1 MMYKSIVIAFF
12 LLLLTNGSKSQ
23 DIGIKLKDD
32 FHNSFKI
39 AYELYILKDSAA
51 NISFEQAKES
61 NLFMLHQQSIAP
73 NLGFTSNNY
82 WFKFI
87 ITNTQAKQSR
97 VLEFAYPFFNRLDV
111 YIPSFN
117 GSYKKTSV
125 GDHYPFSA
133 RPFKHKNFLFD
144 LNFESGETK
153 IIYAYLH
160 CNGEAT
166 SFPVKVWTKHDYLRN
181 NYEEHLALGI
191 YYGIVLFVFFF
202 SAFLWFIVKERYQF
216 YYFLYIIG
224 VAVFQLSL
232 DGLAFEYLWPN
243 NVWFANHVIPL
254 SGSFTI
260 FALILFVVSLLKTNI
275 HTPIIHKILMVLLG
289 IDMVFFVMSFIPN
302 ATYSIALMGLNL
314 IAVPINILILVSA
327 IISYRMGIST
337 AKYFLVAF
345 SLLILGILAA
355 LFKNFGILPRVF
367 LTEYSIQIGSAIE
380 LIMLSLALAENVKLL
395 KAEKEEAQAL
405 LFEELKEKSRLQEL
419 ANIELEQKVVERTAE
434 IQLQKEVIEEKNND
448 ITASI
453 NYALKIQEAILPRE
467 EELKASLNE
476 YFVFYKPRDII
487 SGDFYWFSK
496 RENLIFIAA
505 ADCTG
510 HGVPGALMSM
520 LGNSFLNEIVNEYHI
535 YNPAEILDLLRLK
548 IIKTLRQR
556 ETNTKD
562 GMDIAI
568 CVINNEKR
576 EINFAGAFNPAYIT
590 SSVQDQNE
598 NKYDTYQNE
607 FVPDKKLIMLPADR
621 FPVGIVEG
629 QNNDMF
635 TSKVYNYNPGDC
647 LYLFSDGL
655 ADQFGGPQGKKY
667 KTKQLKD
674 LLLKVSRYDMDFQ
687 KLSISDDFE
696 NWKGKHEQVDD
707 ILMIGIRLT

>member
-1 MMYKSIVIAFF
+1 MHRILVLNII
-12 LLLLTNGSKSQ
+12 LLLLQLNCLGQ
-23 DIGIKLKDD
+23 EFRIKLKDD

-39 AYELYILKDSAA
+39 AYELYYLTDSNASLSFA
-51 NISFEQAKES
+51 NAQES
-61 NLFMLHQQSIAP
+61 NQFKLHQQSIAP

-82 WFKFI
+82 WFKFT

-97 VLEFAYPFFNRLDV
+97 VLEFAYPFFNKLDV
-111 YIPSFN
+111 YIPN
-117 GSYKKTSV
+117 CDGKYTKTTV
-125 GDHYPFSA
+125 GDHFPFTA

-144 LNFESGETK
+144 LSFESGETK

-191 YYGIVLFVFFF
+191 YYGIALFVFFF
-202 SAFLWFIVKERYQF
+202 SAFLWFIVRERYQL

-224 VAVFQLSL
+224 VAIFQFSL

-260 FALILFVVSLLKTNI
+260 LALILFVNSLLKTKL
-275 HTPIIHKILMVLLG
+275 HTPIIHKILMVLLF
-289 IDMVFFVMSFIPN
+289 IDVVFFIMSFIPN
-302 ATYSIALMGLNL
+302 PSYSIALMGLNM
-314 IAVPINILILVSA
+314 IAVPINILILLAA

-367 LTEYSIQIGSAIE
+367 ITEYSIQIGSAIE
-380 LIMLSLALAENVKLL
+380 LIMLSLALAENVKYL
-395 KAEKEEAQAL
+395 KLEKEKAQAQL
-405 LFEELKEKSRLQEL
+405 LEELKEKSKLQEI
-419 ANIELEQKVVERTAE
+419 ANIELEKKVNERTAE
-434 IQLQKEVIEEKNND
+434 IQHQKEVIEEKNND

-453 NYALKIQEAILPRE
+453 NYALKIQEAILPRD

-548 IIKTLRQR
+548 VIKTLRQR

-568 CVINNEKR
+568 CVINTQLQ
-576 EINFAGAFNPAYIT
+576 EINYAGAFNPVYIT
-590 SSVQDQNE
+590 SSKVEAQSNSFDVYENE
-598 NKYDTYQNE
+598 L
-607 FVPDKKLIMLPADR
+607 VPDKKLIILPADR

-635 TSKVYNYNPGDC
+635 TNKIYKYQSGDC

-655 ADQFGGPQGKKY
+655 ADQFGGNLGKKY

-674 LLLKVSRYDMDFQ
+674 LLLKVARYDMDFQ

>member
-1 MMYKSIVIAFF
+1 MYKAASIQFVI
-12 LLLLTNGSKSQ
+12 LLISLTVFGQ
-23 DIGIKLKDD
+23 EIRIKLNDD

-39 AYELYILKDSAA
+39 AYELYILTDTAA
-51 NISFEQAKES
+51 NINFEEAKES
-61 NLFMLHQQSIAP
+61 NHYQLHQQSIAP
-73 NLGFTSNNY
+73 NLGFTSSNY

-97 VLEFAYPFFNRLDV
+97 VLEFAYPFFNQLDV
-111 YIPSFN
+111 YIPSMN
-117 GSYKKTSV
+117 GNYQKTTV
-125 GDHYPFSA
+125 GDHFPFAA
-133 RPFKHKNFLFD
+133 RPISHKNYLFD
-144 LNFESGETK
+144 LSFESGETK

-166 SFPVKVWTKHDYLRN
+166 SFPVKIWTKHDYLRN

-202 SAFLWFIVKERYQF
+202 SAFLWFIVKERYQL

-224 VAVFQLSL
+224 VAIFQFSL
-232 DGLAFEYLWPN
+232 DGFAFEYFWPN
-243 NVWFANHVIPL
+243 NVWLANHIIPL

-260 FALILFVVSLLKTNI
+260 LALILFVVKLLKTKT
-275 HTPIIHKILMVLLG
+275 HTPIIHKILMFLLA
-289 IDMVFFVMSFIPN
+289 IDVIFFIMSFVPN
-302 ATYSIALMGLNL
+302 PSYSIALMGLNI
-314 IAVPINILILVSA
+314 IAVPINILILLSA
-327 IISYRMGIST
+327 IIAYRMGINT
-337 AKYFLVAF
+337 AKYFLIAF

-380 LIMLSLALAENVKLL
+380 LIMLSLALAENIKLL
-395 KAEKEEAQAL
+395 KAEKEEAQNL
-405 LFEELKEKSRLQEL
+405 LFEELKEKSRLQEI
-419 ANIELEQKVVERTAE
+419 ANIELEKKVMARTAE

-453 NYALKIQEAILPRE
+453 NYALKIQEAILPRD

-535 YNPAEILDLLRLK
+535 YNPADILDLLRLK
-548 IIKTLRQR
+548 VIKTLRQR

-568 CVINNEKR
+568 CVINVQKR

-590 SSVQDQNE
+590 SANIDNSVPHFE
-598 NKYDTYQNE
+598 TYQNE
-607 FVPDKKLIMLPADR
+607 LVPEKKLIIIPADR

-635 TSKVYNYNPGDC
+635 TSKIYKYHAGDC

-655 ADQFGGPQGKKY
+655 ADQFGGAQGKKY

-674 LLLKVSRYDMDFQ
+674 LLLKISRYDMDFQ

>member
-1 MMYKSIVIAFF
+1 MHRILVLNII
-12 LLLLTNGSKSQ
+12 LLLLQLNCLGQ
-23 DIGIKLKDD
+23 EFRIKLKDD

-39 AYELYILKDSAA
+39 AYELYYLTDSNASLSFA
-51 NISFEQAKES
+51 NAQES
-61 NLFMLHQQSIAP
+61 NQFKLHQQSIAP

-82 WFKFI
+82 WFKFT

-97 VLEFAYPFFNRLDV
+97 VLEFAYPFFNKLDV
-111 YIPSFN
+111 YIPN
-117 GSYKKTSV
+117 CDGKYTKTTV
-125 GDHYPFSA
+125 GDHFPFTA

-144 LNFESGETK
+144 LSFESGETK

-191 YYGIVLFVFFF
+191 YYGIALFVFFF
-202 SAFLWFIVKERYQF
+202 SAFLWFIVRERYQL

-224 VAVFQLSL
+224 VAIFQFSL

-260 FALILFVVSLLKTNI
+260 LALILFVNSLLKTKL
-275 HTPIIHKILMVLLG
+275 HTPIIHKILMALLF
-289 IDMVFFVMSFIPN
+289 IDVVFFIMSFIPN
-302 ATYSIALMGLNL
+302 PSYSIALMGLNM
-314 IAVPINILILVSA
+314 IAVPINILILLAA

-367 LTEYSIQIGSAIE
+367 ITEYSIQIGSAIE
-380 LIMLSLALAENVKLL
+380 LIMLSLALAENVKYL
-395 KAEKEEAQAL
+395 KLEKEKAQAQL
-405 LFEELKEKSRLQEL
+405 LEELKEKSKLQEI
-419 ANIELEQKVVERTAE
+419 ANIELEKKVNERTAE
-434 IQLQKEVIEEKNND
+434 IQHQKEVIEEKNND

-453 NYALKIQEAILPRE
+453 NYALKIQEAILPRD

-548 IIKTLRQR
+548 VIKTLRQR

-568 CVINNEKR
+568 CVINTQLQ
-576 EINFAGAFNPAYIT
+576 EINYAGAFNPVYIT
-590 SSVQDQNE
+590 SSKVEAQSNSFDVYENE
-598 NKYDTYQNE
+598 L
-607 FVPDKKLIMLPADR
+607 VPDKKLIILPADR

-635 TSKVYNYNPGDC
+635 TNKIYKYQSGDC

-655 ADQFGGPQGKKY
+655 ADQFGGNLGKKY

-674 LLLKVSRYDMDFQ
+674 LLLKVARYDMDFQ

>member
-1 MMYKSIVIAFF
+1 MYKTLVLNILLFF
-12 LLLLTNGSKSQ
+12 SPLLSVGQ
-23 DIGIKLKDD
+23 EIRIKLKDD

-39 AYELYILKDSAA
+39 TYELYYLTDTSSSM
-51 NISFEQAKES
+51 SFAEAQES
-61 NLFMLHQQSIAP
+61 NQFKLHQQSITP

-111 YIPSFN
+111 YIPN
-117 GSYKKTSV
+117 IQGIYNKTTV
-125 GDHYPFSA
+125 GDHFPFA
-133 RPFKHKNFLFD
+133 VRPFKHKNFLFD
-144 LNFESGETK
+144 LSFESGETK

-166 SFPVKVWTKHDYLRN
+166 SFPIKVWTKHDYLRN

-191 YYGIVLFVFFF
+191 YYGIALFVFFF
-202 SAFLWFIVKERYQF
+202 SAFLWFIVRERYQL

-224 VAVFQLSL
+224 VAIFQFSL

-260 FALILFVVSLLKTNI
+260 LALILFAISLLKTKI
-275 HTPIIHKILMVLLG
+275 HTPIIHKILIALMA
-289 IDMVFFVMSFIPN
+289 IDVVFFIMSFIPN
-302 ATYSIALMGLNL
+302 PSYSIALMGLNI
-314 IAVPINILILVSA
+314 IAVPINILILVAA

-345 SLLILGILAA
+345 SLLILGILIA

-367 LTEYSIQIGSAIE
+367 ITEYSIQIGSAIE
-380 LIMLSLALAENVKLL
+380 LIMLSLALAENVKYL
-395 KAEKEEAQAL
+395 KLEKEKAQAL
-405 LFEELKEKSRLQEL
+405 LLEELKEKSKLQEI
-419 ANIELEQKVVERTAE
+419 ANLELEKKVNERTAE

-453 NYALKIQEAILPRE
+453 NYALKIQEAILPRD

-496 RENLIFIAA
+496 RENLIFVAA

-520 LGNSFLNEIVNEYHI
+520 LGNSFLNEIVNEYQI

-548 IIKTLRQR
+548 VIKTLRQR

-568 CVINNEKR
+568 CVINTQLK
-576 EINFAGAFNPAYIT
+576 EINYAGAFNPAYIT
-590 SSVQDQNE
+590 SS
-598 NKYDTYQNE
+598 KYDSHSSSFDVYENE
-607 FVPDKKLIMLPADR
+607 LVPDKKLIILPADR

-635 TSKVYNYNPGDC
+635 TNKVYKYKSGDS

-655 ADQFGGPQGKKY
+655 ADQFGGNLGKKF
-667 KTKQLKD
+667 KTKQIKD
-674 LLLKVSRYDMDFQ
+674 LLLKVARYDMDFQ
-687 KLSISDDFE
+687 KLSISDEFE
-696 NWKGKHEQVDD
+696 SWKGKHEQVDD
-707 ILMIGIRLT
+707 ILMIGIKLT

>member
-1 MMYKSIVIAFF
+1 MIHKFKILFF
-12 LLLLTNGSKSQ
+12 LFLYSINGYGQ
-23 DIGIKLKDD
+23 DISIKLKDD
-32 FHNSFKI
+32 FNNSFKI
-39 AYELYILKDSAA
+39 AYELYVLIDTNASINFQHAL
-51 NISFEQAKES
+51 ES
-61 NLFMLHQQSIAP
+61 NQFKLHQQSIAP

-87 ITNTQAKQSR
+87 ISNTQAKQSR
-97 VLEFAYPFFNRLDV
+97 VLEFAYPFFNQLDV
-111 YIPSFN
+111 YIPSLN
-117 GSYKKTSV
+117 GKYEKSIV
-125 GDHYPFSA
+125 GDHFPFAA
-133 RPFKHKNFLFD
+133 RPYKHKNFLFD
-144 LNFESGETK
+144 LSFESGETK

-191 YYGIVLFVFFF
+191 YYGIILFVFFF
-202 SAFLWFIVKERYQF
+202 SAFLWFIVKERYQL

-224 VAVFQLSL
+224 VAIFQFSL

-260 FALILFVVSLLKTNI
+260 MALILFVVSLLKTKI
-275 HTPIIHKILMVLLG
+275 HTPIIHKILMALL
-289 IDMVFFVMSFIPN
+289 FVDVALFALSFLPN
-302 ATYSIALMGLNL
+302 PFYSIGLMGLNF
-314 IAVPINILILVSA
+314 IAVPINVLILISA
-327 IISYRMGIST
+327 IISYRMGINT

-367 LTEYSIQIGSAIE
+367 LTEYSIQMGSAIE

-395 KAEKEEAQAL
+395 KAEKEEAQNL
-405 LFEELKEKSRLQEL
+405 LFEELQEKSRMQEL
-419 ANIELEQKVVERTAE
+419 ANIALEQKVIERTAE
-434 IQLQKEVIEEKNND
+434 IQLQKEVIEEKNKD

-453 NYALKIQEAILPRE
+453 TYALKIQEAILPRE

-496 RENLIFIAA
+496 RDNLIFIAA

-520 LGNSFLNEIVNEYHI
+520 LGNSFLNEIVNEYNI
-535 YNPAEILDLLRLK
+535 YNPADILDLLRLK
-548 IIKTLRQR
+548 VIKTLRQR

-568 CVINNEKR
+568 CVINTQLR
-576 EINFAGAFNPAYIT
+576 EINYAGAFNPVYIT
-590 SSVQDQNE
+590 SSE
-598 NKYDTYQNE
+598 NDEASGGFEVHVNE
-607 FVPDKKLIMLPADR
+607 FVPDKYLKIMPADR

-629 QNNDMF
+629 QHNDMF
-635 TSKVYNYNPGDC
+635 TNKKYHYHVGDC

-655 ADQFGGPQGKKY
+655 ADQFGGAQGKKY

-674 LLLKVSRYDMDFQ
+674 LLLKISRYDMDFQ
-687 KLSISDDFE
+687 LLSISEDFE
-696 NWKGKHEQVDD
+696 NWKGAHEQVDD
-707 ILMIGIRLT
+707 ILMIGIKLS

>member
-1 MMYKSIVIAFF
+1 MIVKFKLTIVI
-12 LLLLTNGSKSQ
+12 LLFAIFSKGQ
-23 DIGIKLKDD
+23 DITLKLNDSH
-32 FHNSFKI
+32 HNSFKI
-39 AYELYILKDSAA
+39 AYELYILVDTNAGI
-51 NISFEQAKES
+51 NFEEAKES
-61 NLFMLHQQSIAP
+61 HQFKLHQQSIAP

-82 WFKFI
+82 WFKFV

-97 VLEFAYPFFNRLDV
+97 VLEFAYPFFNQLEV
-111 YIPSFN
+111 YIPNLN
-117 GSYKKTSV
+117 GQYKKTIV
-125 GDHYPFSA
+125 GDHFPFEA
-133 RPFKHKNFLFD
+133 RPYKHKNFLFD
-144 LNFESGETK
+144 LVFESGETK
-153 IIYAYLH
+153 VIYAYLH

-166 SFPVKVWTKHDYLRN
+166 SFPVKIWTKHDYLRN

-191 YYGIVLFVFFF
+191 YYGIILFVFFF
-202 SAFLWFIVKERYQF
+202 SAFLWFIVKERYQL

-224 VAVFQLSL
+224 VAIFQFSL
-232 DGLAFEYLWPN
+232 DGFAFEYFWPN

-260 FALILFVVSLLKTNI
+260 MALILFVVSLLKTRI
-275 HTPIIHKILMVLLG
+275 HTPGIYKVLMFLLF
-289 IDMVFFVMSFIPN
+289 IDVIFFALSFFPN
-302 ATYSIALMGLNL
+302 PFYSIGLMGLNI
-314 IAVPINILILVSA
+314 IAVPINLLILISA

-419 ANIELEQKVVERTAE
+419 ANMELEQKVNERTAQ
-434 IQLQKEVIEEKNND
+434 IQLQKEVIEEKNKD
-448 ITASI
+448 ITSSI
-453 NYALKIQEAILPRE
+453 TYALKIQEAILPRD
-467 EELKASLNE
+467 EELKISLHE

-496 RENLIFIAA
+496 RDNLIFIAA

-520 LGNSFLNEIVNEYHI
+520 LGNSFLNEIVNEYNI

-548 IIKTLRQR
+548 VIKTLRQR

-568 CVINNEKR
+568 CVINTSIR
-576 EINFAGAFNPAYIT
+576 EINYAGAFNPVYIT
-590 SSVQDQNE
+590 SSAKENE
-598 NKYDTYQNE
+598 DFEYDVYQNE
-607 FVPDKKLIMLPADR
+607 FVPDKFLKILPADR

-629 QNNDMF
+629 QLNDMF
-635 TSKVYNYNPGDC
+635 TNKKYQYHEGDC
-647 LYLFSDGL
+647 LYLFSDGI
-655 ADQFGGPQGKKY
+655 ADQFGGEHGKKY
-667 KTKQLKD
+667 KTRQLKD
-674 LLLKVSRYDMDFQ
+674 LLLKVSRYDMNYQ
-687 KLSISDDFE
+687 MLSISEDFE
-696 NWKGKHEQVDD
+696 NWKGTHEQVDD
-707 ILMIGIRLT
+707 ILMIGIKLS

>member
-1 MMYKSIVIAFF
+1 MFTKARITI
-12 LLLLTNGSKSQ
+12 LLLLITLTGYGQ
-23 DIGIKLKDD
+23 EIAIKLNDD
-32 FHNSFKI
+32 YHNSFKI
-39 AYELYILKDSAA
+39 AYELYILTDTNASITFDEAR
-51 NISFEQAKES
+51 ES
-61 NLFMLHQQSIAP
+61 TQFKLHQQSIAP

-87 ITNTQAKQSR
+87 ITNTQARQSR
-97 VLEFAYPFFNRLDV
+97 VLEFAYPFFNQLDV
-111 YIPSFN
+111 YIPDLN
-117 GSYKKTSV
+117 GSYKKYAV
-125 GDHYPFSA
+125 GDHFPFAA
-133 RPFKHKNFLFD
+133 RPYKHKNFLFD

-153 IIYAYLH
+153 IIYTYLH
-160 CNGEAT
+160 CDGEAT
-166 SFPVKVWTKHDYLRN
+166 SYPVKVWTKHDYLRN

-191 YYGIVLFVFFF
+191 YYGIILFVFFF
-202 SAFLWFIVKERYQF
+202 SAFLWFIVKERYQLF
-216 YYFLYIIG
+216 YFLYIIG
-224 VAVFQLSL
+224 VAFFQASL
-232 DGLAFEYLWPN
+232 DGFGFEYFWPN

-260 FALILFVVSLLKTNI
+260 VALILFVVSLLKTKI
-275 HTPIIHKILMVLLG
+275 HTPAIHKMLMFLLSVD
-289 IDMVFFVMSFIPN
+289 IALFALSFLPN
-302 ATYSIALMGLNL
+302 PFYSIGLMGLNI
-314 IAVPINILILVSA
+314 IAVPINLLILFSA
-327 IISYRMGIST
+327 IISYRLGVNA

-367 LTEYSIQIGSAIE
+367 LTEYSIQMGSAIE

-395 KAEKEEAQAL
+395 KAEKEQAQNL
-405 LFEELKEKSRLQEL
+405 LLEELKEKSELQAL
-419 ANIELEQKVVERTAE
+419 ANIELEQKVLDRTAE
-434 IQLQKEVIEEKNND
+434 IQLQKELIEEKNKD

-467 EELKASLNE
+467 EELKASLND

-496 RENLIFIAA
+496 RNNLLFIAA

-520 LGNSFLNEIVNEYHI
+520 LGNSFLNEIVNEYNI

-548 IIKTLRQR
+548 VIKTLRQR

-562 GMDIAI
+562 GMDISI
-568 CVINNEKR
+568 CVINTQLR
-576 EINFAGAFNPAYIT
+576 EINYAGAFNPVYI
-590 SSVQDQNE
+590 SSAILENE
-598 NKYDTYQNE
+598 SSDFELYYNE
-607 FVPDKKLIMLPADR
+607 LVPDKHLKILPADR

-635 TSKVYNYNPGDC
+635 TNKKYNYHPGDC

-655 ADQFGGPQGKKY
+655 VDQFGGAHGKKY
-667 KTKQLKD
+667 KTKQMKD
-674 LLLKVSRYDMDFQ
+674 LLLKIARYDMEYQ
-687 KLSISDDFE
+687 LLSISDDFE
-696 NWKGKHEQVDD
+696 NWKGSHEQVDD
-707 ILMIGIRLT
+707 ILMIGIKLS

>member
-1 MMYKSIVIAFF
+1 MLFMMFLAISGMGQEIA
-12 LLLLTNGSKSQ
+12 
-23 DIGIKLKDD
+23 IKLSDNH
-32 FHNSFKI
+32 HNSFKV
-39 AYELYILKDSAA
+39 AYELYTLVDSNAS
-51 NISFEQAKES
+51 IHFEDALERNDFK
-61 NLFMLHQQSIAP
+61 LHQQSIAP
-73 NLGFTSNNY
+73 NLGFTSYNY

-97 VLEFAYPFFNRLDV
+97 VLEFAYPFFNQLDV
-111 YIPSFN
+111 YIPNIN
-117 GSYKKTSV
+117 GQYTKTIV
-125 GDHYPFSA
+125 GDHFPFAA
-133 RPFKHKNFLFD
+133 RPYKHKNFLFD
-144 LNFESGETK
+144 LIFESGETK
-153 IIYAYLH
+153 VIYAYLH

-166 SFPVKVWTKHDYLRN
+166 SVPVKIWTKHDYLRN

-191 YYGIVLFVFFF
+191 YYGIILFVFFF

-224 VAVFQLSL
+224 VALFQFSL
-232 DGLAFEYLWPN
+232 DGFAFEFFWPN

-260 FALILFVVSLLKTNI
+260 MALILFVVSLLKTRL
-275 HTPIIHKILMVLLG
+275 HTPIIHRLLMVLLA
-289 IDMVFFVMSFIPN
+289 IDVVFFVSSFLPN
-302 ATYSIALMGLNL
+302 PFYSISLMGLNF
-314 IAVPINILILVSA
+314 IAVPINLLILISA
-327 IISYRMGIST
+327 IICYRMGINS

-367 LTEYSIQIGSAIE
+367 LTEYSIQMGSAIE

-419 ANIELEQKVVERTAE
+419 ANIELEQKVIERTAE
-434 IQLQKEVIEEKNND
+434 IQFQKEVIEEKNKD

-467 EELKASLNE
+467 DELKATFND

-496 RENLIFIAA
+496 RDKLIFIAA

-520 LGNSFLNEIVNEYHI
+520 LGNSFLNEIVNEYHV

-548 IIKTLRQR
+548 VIKTLRQR

-568 CVINNEKR
+568 CVINTELR
-576 EINFAGAFNPAYIT
+576 EINYAGAFNPVYV
-590 SSVQDQNE
+590 SSQVKENE
-598 NKYDTYQNE
+598 PLAFEIYEHELVPNKYL
-607 FVPDKKLIMLPADR
+607 KILPADR

-635 TSKVYNYNPGDC
+635 TNKKYHYHTGDC

-655 ADQFGGPQGKKY
+655 ADQFGGVNGKKY

-674 LLLKVSRYDMDFQ
+674 LLLKVSRYDMAYQ
-687 KLSISDDFE
+687 YLSISDDFE
-696 NWKGKHEQVDD
+696 NWKGTHEQVDD
-707 ILMIGIRLT
+707 ILMIGIRLD

>member
-1 MMYKSIVIAFF
+1 MLIAY
-12 LLLLTNGSKSQ
+12 LGKAQ
-23 DIGIKLKDD
+23 DIDVKLQDGH
-32 FHNSFKI
+32 HNSFKI
-39 AYELYILKDSAA
+39 AYELYVLVDTNASI
-51 NISFEQAKES
+51 NFEEAKES
-61 NLFMLHQQSIAP
+61 SQFKFHQQPISP
-73 NLGFTSNNY
+73 NLGFTSYNY
-82 WFKFI
+82 WFKFS

-97 VLEFAYPFFNRLDV
+97 VLEFAYPFFNQLDV
-111 YIPSFN
+111 YIPELN
-117 GSYKKTSV
+117 GVHTKTTI
-125 GDHYPFSA
+125 GDHFPFAS
-133 RPFKHKNFLFD
+133 RPYKHKNFLFD

-153 IIYAYLH
+153 VIYAYLH
-160 CNGEAT
+160 CDGEAT
-166 SFPVKVWTKHDYLRN
+166 SFPVNIWTKHDYLRN

-224 VAVFQLSL
+224 VAIFQFSL
-232 DGLAFEYLWPN
+232 DGFAFEYFWPN

-260 FALILFVVSLLKTNI
+260 MALILFVVSLLKTKI
-275 HTPIIHKILMVLLG
+275 HTPVIHKILMILLLV
-289 IDMVFFVMSFIPN
+289 DVSFFVLSFLPN
-302 ATYSIALMGLNL
+302 PAYSIALMGLNI
-314 IAVPINILILVSA
+314 IAVPINILILLSA
-327 IISYRMGIST
+327 IIAYRMGINT

-345 SLLILGILAA
+345 SLLIVGILVA

-367 LTEYSIQIGSAIE
+367 LTEYGIQMGSAIE
-380 LIMLSLALAENVKLL
+380 LIMLSLALAANIKLL
-395 KAEKEEAQAL
+395 KAEKEEAQTQL
-405 LFEELKEKSRLQEL
+405 LEELKEKSSLQEL
-419 ANIELEQKVVERTAE
+419 VNLELEQKVKERTTE
-434 IQLQKEVIEEKNND
+434 IQIQKEIIEEKNSD

-467 EELKASLNE
+467 DELKASLNE

-496 RENLIFIAA
+496 RDNLIFIAA

-568 CVINNEKR
+568 CVLNTELR
-576 EINFAGAFNPAYIT
+576 EINYAGAFNSAYIT
-590 SSVQDQNE
+590 SDK
-598 NKYDTYQNE
+598 KYEQSFDYEVYHNE
-607 FVPDKKLIMLPADR
+607 FVADKRLIILPADR
-621 FPVGIVEG
+621 FPVGIVQG
-629 QNNDMF
+629 QHNDMF
-635 TSKVYNYNPGDC
+635 TNKKYHYQTGDC

-655 ADQFGGPQGKKY
+655 ADQFGGTQGKKY

-674 LLLKVSRYDMDFQ
+674 LLLKVSRYDMNYQ
-687 KLSISDDFE
+687 LLSISDDFE
-696 NWKGKHEQVDD
+696 NWKGQQEQVDD
-707 ILMIGIRLT
+707 ILMIGIRLS

>member
-1 MMYKSIVIAFF
+1 M
-12 LLLLTNGSKSQ
+12 LLALSSMGQEIT
-23 DIGIKLKDD
+23 IKLKDD

-39 AYELYILKDSAA
+39 AYELYILVDTNASIK
-51 NISFEQAKES
+51 FEDAQES
-61 NLFMLHQQSIAP
+61 NQFKLHQQSIAP

-97 VLEFAYPFFNRLDV
+97 VLEFAYPFFNQLEV
-111 YIPSFN
+111 YIPNLN
-117 GSYKKTSV
+117 GQYQKTVV
-125 GDHYPFSA
+125 GDHFRFDA
-133 RPFKHKNFLFD
+133 RPYKHKNFLFD
-144 LNFESGETK
+144 LAFESGETK
-153 IIYAYLH
+153 VIYAYLH

-191 YYGIVLFVFFF
+191 YYGIILFVFFF
-202 SAFLWFIVKERYQF
+202 SAFLWFIVKERYQL

-224 VAVFQLSL
+224 VAIFQFSL
-232 DGLAFEYLWPN
+232 DGFAFEYFWPN

-260 FALILFVVSLLKTNI
+260 MALILFVISLLKTKV
-275 HTPIIHKILMVLLG
+275 HTPGIHKILMILLFV
-289 IDMVFFVMSFIPN
+289 DLVFFALSFFPN
-302 ATYSIALMGLNL
+302 PFYSIGLMGLNI
-314 IAVPINILILVSA
+314 IAVPINLLILISA
-327 IISYRMGIST
+327 IISYRLGIST

-395 KAEKEEAQAL
+395 KAEKEEAQAM

-419 ANIELEQKVVERTAE
+419 ANIELEQKVNERTAE
-434 IQLQKEVIEEKNND
+434 IQLQKEVIEEKNKD

-467 EELKASLNE
+467 DELKATFDD

-496 RENLIFIAA
+496 RDKLVFIAA

-548 IIKTLRQR
+548 VIKTLRQR
-556 ETNTKD
+556 ETSTKD
-562 GMDIAI
+562 GMDISI
-568 CVINNEKR
+568 CVINTELR
-576 EINFAGAFNPAYIT
+576 EINYAGAFNPVYI
-590 SSVQDQNE
+590 SSQVKENVPLAFE
-598 NKYDTYQNE
+598 IYEHELVPNKYL
-607 FVPDKKLIMLPADR
+607 KILPADR

-635 TSKVYNYNPGDC
+635 TNKKYHYYTGDC

-655 ADQFGGPQGKKY
+655 VDQFGGVNGKKY

-674 LLLKVSRYDMDFQ
+674 LLLKVSRYDMAYQ
-687 KLSISDDFE
+687 YLSISDDFE
-696 NWKGKHEQVDD
+696 NWKGTHEQVDD
-707 ILMIGIRLT
+707 ILMIGIRLD

>member
-1 MMYKSIVIAFF
+1 MNQYFKIVLF
-12 LLLLTNGSKSQ
+12 LFLCSTRVYGQ
-23 DIGIKLKDD
+23 DAGITLKDN
-32 FHNSFKI
+32 FNNSFKVD
-39 AYELYILKDSAA
+39 YELYVLTDTNATIK
-51 NISFEQAKES
+51 FEDAIVS
-61 NLFMLHQQSIAP
+61 NQFKLHQQSIAP

-87 ITNTQAKQSR
+87 ISNTKAPQNR
-97 VLEFAYPFFNRLDV
+97 VLEFAYPFFNQLDV
-111 YIPSFN
+111 YIPNVN
-117 GSYKKTSV
+117 GKYKKSVV
-125 GDHYPFSA
+125 GDHLPFAA
-133 RPFKHKNFLFD
+133 RPYKHKNFLFE

-153 IIYAYLH
+153 VIYAYLH

-166 SFPVKVWTKHDYLRN
+166 SFPVKVWTKQDYLRN
-181 NYEEHLALGI
+181 NYEEQLALGI
-191 YYGIVLFVFFF
+191 YYGIILFVFFF
-202 SAFLWFIVKERYQF
+202 SAFLWLIVKEGYQL

-224 VAVFQLSL
+224 VAIFQFSL
-232 DGLAFEYLWPN
+232 DGFAFEFFWPN
-243 NVWFANHVIPL
+243 NIWFANHLIPL

-260 FALILFVVSLLKTNI
+260 MALILFVVSLLKTKI
-275 HTPIIHKILMVLLG
+275 HTPIIHKILMVLL
-289 IDMVFFVMSFIPN
+289 FVDVALFVLSFLPN
-302 ATYSIALMGLNL
+302 PFYSIGLMGLNF
-314 IAVPINILILVSA
+314 IAVPINVLILISA
-327 IISYRMGIST
+327 IICYRMGMNT

-367 LTEYSIQIGSAIE
+367 LTEYSIQMGSAIE

-395 KAEKEEAQAL
+395 KSEKEEAQNL
-405 LFEELKEKSRLQEL
+405 LLEELKEKSKMQAL
-419 ANIELEQKVVERTAE
+419 ANAALEQKVLERTAE
-434 IQLQKEVIEEKNND
+434 IQLQKEVIEEKNKD

-453 NYALKIQEAILPRE
+453 TYALKIQEAILPRE

-496 RENLIFIAA
+496 KDNLIFIAA

-520 LGNSFLNEIVNEYHI
+520 LGNSFLNEIVNEANI

-548 IIKTLRQR
+548 VIKTLRQR

-562 GMDIAI
+562 GMDIAL
-568 CVINNEKR
+568 CVINTQLQEV
-576 EINFAGAFNPAYIT
+576 NFAGAFNPVYIT
-590 SSVQDQNE
+590 TGVNDNNSKDFEVHV
-598 NKYDTYQNE
+598 NE
-607 FVPDKKLIMLPADR
+607 FIPEKYLKIMPADR

-629 QNNDMF
+629 QQNDKF
-635 TSKVYNYNPGDC
+635 TNKKYHYHPGDC

-655 ADQFGGPQGKKY
+655 ADQFGGAQGKKY

-674 LLLKVSRYDMDFQ
+674 LLLKVSKLEMDYQ
-687 KLSISDDFE
+687 LSSIREDFE
-696 NWKGKHEQVDD
+696 NWKGAHEQVDD
-707 ILMIGIRLT
+707 ILMIGIKLS

>member
-1 MMYKSIVIAFF
+1 MHFKLKIVFIILFIAIKGF
-12 LLLLTNGSKSQ
+12 GQ
-23 DIGIKLKDD
+23 DITIKLNDD
-32 FHNSFKI
+32 YHNSFKI
-39 AYELYILKDSAA
+39 AYELYVLVDTNASIQFENAQESAQ
-51 NISFEQAKES
+51 FK
-61 NLFMLHQQSIAP
+61 LHQQSIAP

-87 ITNTQAKQSR
+87 LTNTQAKQSR
-97 VLEFAYPFFNRLDV
+97 VLEFAYPFFNQLDV
-111 YIPSFN
+111 YIPSFD
-117 GSYKKTSV
+117 GKYQKTTV
-125 GDHYPFSA
+125 GDHFPFSA
-133 RPFKHKNFLFD
+133 RPYKHKNFLFD
-144 LNFESGETK
+144 LSFESGETK

-191 YYGIVLFVFFF
+191 YYGIILFVFFF
-202 SAFLWFIVKERYQF
+202 SAFLWFIVRERYQL

-224 VAVFQLSL
+224 VAIFQFSL
-232 DGLAFEYLWPN
+232 DGLAFEYFWPN

-260 FALILFVVSLLKTNI
+260 MALILFVISLLKTKI
-275 HTPIIHKILMVLLG
+275 HTPVIHKILMFLLA
-289 IDMVFFVMSFIPN
+289 IDVAFFVLSFIPN
-302 ATYSIALMGLNL
+302 PSYSIALMGLNF
-314 IAVPINILILVSA
+314 IAVPINILILISA

-367 LTEYSIQIGSAIE
+367 LTEYSIQMGSAIE

-405 LFEELKEKSRLQEL
+405 LFDELKEKSRLQEL
-419 ANIELEQKVVERTAE
+419 ANIELEQKVHERTAE
-434 IQLQKEVIEEKNND
+434 IQLQKEVIEEKSKD

-453 NYALKIQEAILPRE
+453 NYALKIQEAILPRD
-467 EELKASLNE
+467 EELKASLND

-496 RENLIFIAA
+496 RDNLIFIAA

-520 LGNSFLNEIVNEYHI
+520 LGNSFLNEIVNEYNI
-535 YNPAEILDLLRLK
+535 YNPADILDLLRLK
-548 IIKTLRQR
+548 VIKTLRQR

-562 GMDIAI
+562 GMDISI
-568 CVINNEKR
+568 CVLNTELR
-576 EINFAGAFNPAYIT
+576 EINYAGAFNPVYIT
-590 SSVQDQNE
+590 SDVNE
-598 NKYDTYQNE
+598 NAISGFEVYQNE
-607 FVPDKKLIMLPADR
+607 FVPNKYLKILPADR

-629 QNNDMF
+629 QFNDMF
-635 TSKVYNYNPGDC
+635 TNKKYHYHPGDC
-647 LYLFSDGL
+647 LYMFSDGL
-655 ADQFGGPQGKKY
+655 ADQFGGSQGKKY

-674 LLLKVSRYDMDFQ
+674 LLLKVSKYDMEYQ
-687 KLSISDDFE
+687 MLNISDDFE
-696 NWKGKHEQVDD
+696 NWKGTHEQVDD

>member
-1 MMYKSIVIAFF
+1 MINKLKIIGVLFVLSISGYA
-12 LLLLTNGSKSQ
+12 Q
-23 DIGIKLKDD
+23 DIAIKLKDE
-32 FHNSFKI
+32 HNNSFKI
-39 AYELYILKDSAA
+39 AYELYVLKDTNASIGFDEA
-51 NISFEQAKES
+51 IES
-61 NLFMLHQQSIAP
+61 NQFKLHQQSISP

-87 ITNTQAKQSR
+87 IVNSQAKQSR
-97 VLEFAYPFFNRLDV
+97 VLEFAYPFFNQLDV
-111 YIPSFN
+111 YIPNLN
-117 GSYKKTSV
+117 GKYQKTTV
-125 GDHYPFSA
+125 GDHFPFKS
-133 RPFKHKNFLFD
+133 RPYKHKNFLFD
-144 LNFESGETK
+144 LSFESGETK
-153 IIYAYLH
+153 VIYAYLH

-166 SFPVKVWTKHDYLRN
+166 SFPVRVWTKHDYLRN

-191 YYGIVLFVFFF
+191 YYGIIIFVFFF
-202 SAFLWFIVKERYQF
+202 SAFLWFIVKERYQL

-224 VAVFQLSL
+224 VAIFQFSL
-232 DGLAFEYLWPN
+232 DGLAFEYFWPN

-260 FALILFVVSLLKTNI
+260 MALILFVISLLKTKLY
-275 HTPIIHKILMVLLG
+275 TPIIHKILIGLLLVDVALFVLS
-289 IDMVFFVMSFIPN
+289 FFPN
-302 ATYSIALMGLNL
+302 PYYSIGLMGLNF
-314 IAVPINILILVSA
+314 IAVPINLLILISA
-327 IISYRMGIST
+327 IISYRIGINT

-367 LTEYSIQIGSAIE
+367 LTEYSIQMGSAIE

-395 KAEKEEAQAL
+395 KAEKEEAQNL
-405 LFEELKEKSRLQEL
+405 LLEELKEKSKLQEL
-419 ANIELEQKVVERTAE
+419 ANLALEQKVLERTAE
-434 IQLQKEVIEEKNND
+434 IQLQKEVIEEKNKD

-453 NYALKIQEAILPRE
+453 TYALKIQEAILPRE

-476 YFVFYKPRDII
+476 HFVFYKPRDII

-496 RENLIFIAA
+496 KENLIFIAA

-520 LGNSFLNEIVNEYHI
+520 LGNSFLNEIVNEYNI
-535 YNPAEILDLLRLK
+535 FNPADILDLLRLK
-548 IIKTLRQR
+548 VIKTLRQR

-562 GMDIAI
+562 GMDISICAI
-568 CVINNEKR
+568 NILTR
-576 EINFAGAFNPAYIT
+576 EINYAGAFNPVYIT
-590 SSVQDQNE
+590 SSV
-598 NKYDTYQNE
+598 NKSTTNQFEVYTNE
-607 FVPDKKLIMLPADR
+607 FVPEKYLHILPADR

-635 TSKVYNYNPGDC
+635 TNKKYNYHDGDC

-655 ADQFGGPQGKKY
+655 ADQFGGAQGKKY

-674 LLLKVSRYDMDFQ
+674 LLLKVSRYDMNYQ
-687 KLSISDDFE
+687 MLSISEDFE
-696 NWKGKHEQVDD
+696 NWKGTHEQVDD
-707 ILMIGIRLT
+707 ILMIGIKLS

>member
-1 MMYKSIVIAFF
+1 MNQYFKIVLF
-12 LLLLTNGSKSQ
+12 LFLCSTRGYGQ
-23 DIGIKLKDD
+23 DAGITLKDN
-32 FHNSFKI
+32 FNNSFKVD
-39 AYELYILKDSAA
+39 YELYVLTDTNATIK
-51 NISFEQAKES
+51 FEDAIVS
-61 NLFMLHQQSIAP
+61 NQFKLHQQSIAP

-87 ITNTQAKQSR
+87 ISNTKAPQNR
-97 VLEFAYPFFNRLDV
+97 VLEFAYPFFNQLDV
-111 YIPSFN
+111 YIPNVN
-117 GSYKKTSV
+117 GKYKKSVV
-125 GDHYPFSA
+125 GDHLPFAA
-133 RPFKHKNFLFD
+133 RPYKHKNFLFD

-153 IIYAYLH
+153 VIYAYLH

-166 SFPVKVWTKHDYLRN
+166 SFPVKVWTKQDYLRN
-181 NYEEHLALGI
+181 NYEEQLALGI

-202 SAFLWFIVKERYQF
+202 SAFLWLIVKEGYQL

-224 VAVFQLSL
+224 VAIFQFSL
-232 DGLAFEYLWPN
+232 DGFAFEFLWPN
-243 NVWFANHVIPL
+243 NIWFANHVIPL

-260 FALILFVVSLLKTNI
+260 MALILFVVSLLKTKI
-275 HTPIIHKILMVLLG
+275 HTPIIHKILMVLL
-289 IDMVFFVMSFIPN
+289 FVDVALFVLSFLPN
-302 ATYSIALMGLNL
+302 PFYSIGLMGLNF
-314 IAVPINILILVSA
+314 IAVPINVLILISA
-327 IISYRMGIST
+327 IICYRMGMNT

-367 LTEYSIQIGSAIE
+367 LTEYSIQMGSAIE

-395 KAEKEEAQAL
+395 KSEKEEAQNL
-405 LFEELKEKSRLQEL
+405 LLEELKEKSKMQAL
-419 ANIELEQKVVERTAE
+419 ANAALEQKVLDRTAE
-434 IQLQKEVIEEKNND
+434 IQLQKEVIEEKNKD

-453 NYALKIQEAILPRE
+453 TYALKIQEAILPRE

-496 RENLIFIAA
+496 KDNLIFIAA

-520 LGNSFLNEIVNEYHI
+520 LGNSFLNEIVNESNI

-548 IIKTLRQR
+548 VIKTLRQR

-562 GMDIAI
+562 GMDIAL
-568 CVINNEKR
+568 CVINTQLQEV
-576 EINFAGAFNPAYIT
+576 NFAGAFNPVYIT
-590 SSVQDQNE
+590 TSVNDKALKDFE
-598 NKYDTYQNE
+598 VHVNE
-607 FVPDKKLIMLPADR
+607 FIPEKYLKIMPADR

-629 QNNDMF
+629 QQNDKF
-635 TSKVYNYNPGDC
+635 TNKKYHYHPGDC

-655 ADQFGGPQGKKY
+655 ADQFGGAQGKKY

-674 LLLKVSRYDMDFQ
+674 LLLKVSKLEMDYQ
-687 KLSISDDFE
+687 LLSIREDFE
-696 NWKGKHEQVDD
+696 NWKGAHEQVDD
-707 ILMIGIRLT
+707 ILMIGIKLS

>member
-1 MMYKSIVIAFF
+1 MIRKYFIIIVIS
-12 LLLLTNGSKSQ
+12 L
-23 DIGIKLKDD
+23 IKLSVYGQEISIRLNDD
-32 FHNSFKI
+32 YHNSFKI
-39 AYELYILKDSAA
+39 AYELYILTDTNA
-51 NISFEQAKES
+51 NITFEEAQES
-61 NLFMLHQQSIAP
+61 NQFKLHQQSIAP

-87 ITNTQAKQSR
+87 ITNTQAQQSR
-97 VLEFAYPFFNRLDV
+97 VLEFAYPFFNQLEV
-111 YIPSFN
+111 YIPNIN
-117 GSYKKTSV
+117 GQYKKTTV
-125 GDHYPFSA
+125 GDHFPFSA
-133 RPFKHKNFLFD
+133 RPYKHKNFLFD
-144 LNFESGETK
+144 LGFESGETK

-166 SFPVKVWTKHDYLRN
+166 SFPVKIWTKHDYLRN

-191 YYGIVLFVFFF
+191 YYGIILFVFFF
-202 SAFLWFIVKERYQF
+202 SAFLWFIVKERYQL

-224 VAVFQLSL
+224 VALFQFSL
-232 DGLAFEYLWPN
+232 DGLAFEYFWPN

-260 FALILFVVSLLKTNI
+260 MTLILFVTTLLRTKKN
-275 HTPIIHKILMVLLG
+275 TPGIHKILLALLI
-289 IDMVFFVMSFIPN
+289 IDIVFFGMSFLPGKF
-302 ATYSIALMGLNL
+302 YSFGLMGLNI
-314 IAVPINILILVSA
+314 IAVPINILILVAA
-327 IISYRMGIST
+327 ILCYRMGTST

-395 KAEKEEAQAL
+395 KAEKEEAQNL
-405 LFEELKEKSRLQEL
+405 LFEELKEKSRLQEI
-419 ANIELEQKVVERTAE
+419 ANIELEKKVVERTTE
-434 IQLQKEVIEEKNND
+434 IQLQKELIEEKNKD
-448 ITASI
+448 ITSSI
-453 NYALKIQEAILPRE
+453 NYALKIQEAILPRD
-467 EELKASLNE
+467 EELKASFNE
-476 YFVFYKPRDII
+476 HFVFYKPRDII

-496 RENLIFIAA
+496 KENLLFIAA

-520 LGNSFLNEIVNEYHI
+520 LGNSFLNEIVNEYNI
-535 YNPAEILDLLRLK
+535 YHPADILDLLRLK
-548 IIKTLRQR
+548 VIKTLRQK

-562 GMDIAI
+562 GMDISI
-568 CVINNEKR
+568 CVINTQLQEVNY
-576 EINFAGAFNPAYIT
+576 AGAFNPVFIT
-590 SSVQDQNE
+590 TMANSSNVNNFERYKNE
-598 NKYDTYQNE
+598 L
-607 FVPDKKLIMLPADR
+607 VPDKELIIIPADR

-635 TSKVYNYNPGDC
+635 TNKKYSYKEGDC

-655 ADQFGGPQGKKY
+655 ADQFGGAQGKKY
-667 KTKQLKD
+667 KIKQLKD

-687 KLSISDDFE
+687 MLSISEDFE
-696 NWKGKHEQVDD
+696 NWKGQHEQVDD
-707 ILMIGIRLT
+707 ILVIGIKLT

>member
-1 MMYKSIVIAFF
+1 MIKKIKPILVI
-12 LLLLTNGSKSQ
+12 LLINFSVYAQ
-23 DIGIKLKDD
+23 DISIKLNDD
-32 FHNSFKI
+32 YHNSFKI
-39 AYELYILKDSAA
+39 AYELYILTDTNA
-51 NISFEQAKES
+51 NIKFVDAQES
-61 NLFMLHQQSIAP
+61 NHFKLHQQSIAP

-87 ITNTQAKQSR
+87 ITNAQAQQSR
-97 VLEFAYPFFNRLDV
+97 VLEFAYPFFNQLDV
-111 YIPSFN
+111 YIPNMN
-117 GSYKKTSV
+117 GQYKKVTV
-125 GDHYPFSA
+125 GDHFPFAA
-133 RPFKHKNFLFD
+133 RPYKHKNFMFD
-144 LNFESGETK
+144 LSFDSGETK

-166 SFPVKVWTKHDYLRN
+166 SFPVKIWTKQDYLRN

-202 SAFLWFIVKERYQF
+202 SAFLWFIVKERYQL

-224 VAVFQLSL
+224 VAIFQFSL
-232 DGLAFEYLWPN
+232 DGLAFEYFWPN

-260 FALILFVVSLLKTNI
+260 MALILFVVSLLKTKTN
-275 HTPIIHKILMVLLG
+275 TPALHKVLMVLLFVD
-289 IDMVFFVMSFIPN
+289 ILFFILSFFPN
-302 ATYSIALMGLNL
+302 PFYSFSLMGLNI

-327 IISYRMGIST
+327 ILSYRMGIRT

-345 SLLILGILAA
+345 SLLIMGVLAA

-367 LTEYSIQIGSAIE
+367 LTEYSIQLGSAIE
-380 LIMLSLALAENVKLL
+380 LIMLSFALAENVKLL
-395 KAEKEEAQAL
+395 KVEKEEAQAML
-405 LFEELKEKSRLQEL
+405 LEELKEKSRLQEI
-419 ANIELEQKVVERTAE
+419 ANIELEKKVNVRTAE
-434 IQLQKEVIEEKNND
+434 IQIQKELIEEKNND

-467 EELKASLNE
+467 EELKACLNE

-496 RENLIFIAA
+496 RDNLLFIAA

-520 LGNSFLNEIVNEYHI
+520 LGNSFLNEIVNEYNI

-548 IIKTLRQR
+548 VIKTLRQR

-562 GMDIAI
+562 GMDISI
-568 CVINNEKR
+568 CVINTQLK
-576 EINFAGAFNPAYIT
+576 EINYAGAFNPVFIT
-590 SSVQDQNE
+590 TSI
-598 NKYDTYQNE
+598 NKRSEFESYQNE
-607 FVPDKKLIMLPADR
+607 LVSDKHLKIIPADR

-635 TSKVYNYNPGDC
+635 TNKKYHYQQGDC

-655 ADQFGGPQGKKY
+655 ADQFGGAQGKKY

-674 LLLKVSRYDMDFQ
+674 LLLKVSRYDMDDQ
-687 KLSISDDFE
+687 LLSISQDFE
-696 NWKGKHEQVDD
+696 NWRGSHEQVDD
-707 ILMIGIRLT
+707 ILMVGIRLV

>member
-1 MMYKSIVIAFF
+1 MRIRLSIIILTLLIAANSF
-12 LLLLTNGSKSQ
+12 GQ
-23 DIGIKLKDD
+23 DIAIKLKDD

-39 AYELYILKDSAA
+39 AYELYILTDTNASVT
-51 NISFEQAKES
+51 FEDALES
-61 NLFMLHQQSIAP
+61 THFKLHQQSIAP
-73 NLGFTSNNY
+73 NLGFTSSNY
-82 WFKFI
+82 WFKFV

-97 VLEFAYPFFNRLDV
+97 VLEFAYPFFNQLDV
-111 YIPSFN
+111 YLPNINMP
-117 GSYKKTSV
+117 YQKITV
-125 GDHYPFSA
+125 GDHFPFSA
-133 RPFKHKNFLFD
+133 RPYKHKNFLFD
-144 LNFESGETK
+144 LSFESGETK

-191 YYGIVLFVFFF
+191 YYGIILFVFFF
-202 SAFLWFIVKERYQF
+202 SAFLWFIVKERYQL

-224 VAVFQLSL
+224 VAIFQFSL
-232 DGLAFEYLWPN
+232 DGLAFEYFWPN

-260 FALILFVVSLLKTNI
+260 MALILFVVSLLKTKI
-275 HTPIIHKILMVLLG
+275 HTPIIHKILMFLLLV
-289 IDMVFFVMSFIPN
+289 DVAFFVLSFLPGS
-302 ATYSIALMGLNL
+302 AYSIALMGLNF
-314 IAVPINILILVSA
+314 IAVPINILILISA

-367 LTEYSIQIGSAIE
+367 LTEYSIQMGSAIE

-419 ANIELEQKVVERTAE
+419 ANIELEQKVNERTAE
-434 IQLQKEVIEEKNND
+434 IQLQKEVIEEKNKD

-453 NYALKIQEAILPRE
+453 NYALKIQEALLPRD
-467 EELKASLNE
+467 EELKASLSE

-496 RENLIFIAA
+496 REDLIFIAA

-548 IIKTLRQR
+548 VIKTLRQR

-568 CVINNEKR
+568 CVINTALR
-576 EINFAGAFNPAYIT
+576 EINYAGAFNPVYIT
-590 SSVQDQNE
+590 SAVKEPEDFGFE
-598 NKYDTYQNE
+598 VYCHE
-607 FVPDKKLIMLPADR
+607 LVPDKYLKILPADR

-629 QNNDMF
+629 QQNDMF
-635 TSKVYNYNPGDC
+635 TSKSYFYHPGDC

-655 ADQFGGPQGKKY
+655 ADQFGGVQGKKY

-674 LLLKVSRYDMDFQ
+674 LLLKVSKYDMDYQ
-687 KLSISDDFE
+687 MLSISDDFE
-696 NWKGKHEQVDD
+696 HWKGTHEQVDD
-707 ILMIGIRLT
+707 ILMIGIKMS

>member
-1 MMYKSIVIAFF
+1 MYKTLVLNIILFF
-12 LLLLTNGSKSQ
+12 SHLLSVGQ
-23 DIGIKLKDD
+23 EIRIKLKDD
-32 FHNSFKI
+32 FHNSFKVT
-39 AYELYILKDSAA
+39 YELYYLTDTSSSM
-51 NISFEQAKES
+51 SFAEAQES
-61 NLFMLHQQSIAP
+61 NQFKLHQQSITP

-111 YIPSFN
+111 YIPN
-117 GSYKKTSV
+117 MQGIYNKTTV
-125 GDHYPFSA
+125 GDHFPFAA

-144 LNFESGETK
+144 LSFESGETK

-166 SFPVKVWTKHDYLRN
+166 SFPIKVWTKHDYLRN

-191 YYGIVLFVFFF
+191 YYGIALFVFFF
-202 SAFLWFIVKERYQF
+202 SAFLWFIVRERYQL

-224 VAVFQLSL
+224 VAIFQFSL

-260 FALILFVVSLLKTNI
+260 LALILFGISLLKTKI
-275 HTPIIHKILMVLLG
+275 HTPIIHKILMVLLA
-289 IDMVFFVMSFIPN
+289 IDVVFFIMSFIPN
-302 ATYSIALMGLNL
+302 PSYSIALMGLNI
-314 IAVPINILILVSA
+314 IAVPINILILLAA

-345 SLLILGILAA
+345 SLLILGILIA

-367 LTEYSIQIGSAIE
+367 ITEYSIQIGSAIE
-380 LIMLSLALAENVKLL
+380 LIMLSLALAENVKYL
-395 KAEKEEAQAL
+395 KLEKEKAQAL
-405 LFEELKEKSRLQEL
+405 LLEELKEKSKLQEI
-419 ANIELEQKVVERTAE
+419 ANVELEKKVNERTAE

-453 NYALKIQEAILPRE
+453 NYALKIQEAILPRD
-467 EELKASLNE
+467 EELRASLNE

-496 RENLIFIAA
+496 RENLIFVAV

-520 LGNSFLNEIVNEYHI
+520 LGNSFLNEIVNEYQI

-548 IIKTLRQR
+548 VIKTLRQR

-568 CVINNEKR
+568 CVINTQLK
-576 EINFAGAFNPAYIT
+576 EINYAGAFNPVYIT
-590 SSVQDQNE
+590 SSKFDSQLGSFDVYENE
-598 NKYDTYQNE
+598 L
-607 FVPDKKLIMLPADR
+607 VPDKKLIILPADR

-635 TSKVYNYNPGDC
+635 TNKVYKYHSGDC

-655 ADQFGGPQGKKY
+655 ADQFGGNLGKKF
-667 KTKQLKD
+667 KTKQIKD
-674 LLLKVSRYDMDFQ
+674 LLLKVARYDMDFQ

-696 NWKGKHEQVDD
+696 SWKGKHEQVDD
-707 ILMIGIRLT
+707 ILMIGIKLT